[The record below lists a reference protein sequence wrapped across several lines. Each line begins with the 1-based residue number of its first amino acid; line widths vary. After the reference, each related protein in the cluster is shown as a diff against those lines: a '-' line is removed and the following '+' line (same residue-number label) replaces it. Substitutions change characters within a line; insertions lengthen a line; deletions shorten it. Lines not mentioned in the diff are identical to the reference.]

1 MAQSSTGP
9 SQIVRRQLWHTNA
22 LGRFLHYV
30 PNRLYRDALSPCFP
44 YFVDPAKKPPS
55 INAGRGKPHSYRFSP
70 SPEPEPFERGLPYP
84 SSRRWPSVPP
94 AAEDDPSS
102 MRRLRVFSTHTR
114 AGEPTKRGLVF
125 LSAARDQALAKALAP
140 ALQSAS
146 CQGER
151 LTSSRL

>member
-70 SPEPEPFERGLPYP
+70 IPEPEPFERGLPY
-84 SSRRWPSVPP
+84 SSI
-94 AAEDDPSS
+94 
-102 MRRLRVFSTHTR
+102 RRLRVFSTHTR